1 LIELLLYLVKRWL
14 KFSPESEF
22 INFIL
27 NPKENIT
34 LKQVYRLWLP
44 LAGSWFL
51 MGTET
56 PTLSAFVARMAL
68 PEINLAAW
76 GSLVYP
82 ISLAIEGP
90 IIMLLAAST
99 ALASDKNAYNKL
111 FKYMWIMSGVLSLIH
126 VLVAFTPIFN
136 WVASELLQVP
146 AELHEPGRIGLQI
159 MTPWTVMIAWR
170 RLNQGVMIK
179 YGNSRAVAMG
189 TAIRLTSL
197 LTILTI
203 GKQFTELSGVIVG
216 SAAVAISV
224 TMEALY
230 AHNAVQNILRNT
242 IPKSSDGNPI
252 TRKSFISFYLPLAM
266 TPLLAL
272 LIHPAG
278 AAGMSR
284 MPNPLL
290 SLAAWPVVYGLIFL
304 TRGVG
309 FAFNEVVV
317 SLAGKPGGM
326 DQLRRFARILALATM
341 SVMAVVAFTP
351 LGKIWFRDISG
362 LSAELTHLSSVT
374 IMFAILMPGYQVYQ
388 SWYGG
393 LLVHNHRTRGI
404 SEAVIVYVSLALTG
418 LWLGSQ
424 YSTVPGIYWTINVF
438 VISGLCQT
446 FFLRYRYKRISI

>member
-1 LIELLLYLVKRWL
+1 VQNNL
-14 KFSPESEF
+14 
-22 INFIL
+22 
-27 NPKENIT
+27 IT
-34 LKQVYRLWLP
+34 LKQVFRLWLP

-68 PEINLAAW
+68 PEINLATW

-99 ALASDKNAYNKL
+99 ALASDQKAYNKL
-111 FKYMWIMSGVLSLIH
+111 FKYMLIMSGMLSLIH
-126 VLVAFTPIFN
+126 ILVAFTPIFN
-136 WVASELLQVP
+136 WVASGLLQVP
-146 AELHEPGRIGLQI
+146 QELHEPGKIGLQI
-159 MTPWTVMIAWR
+159 MTPWTIMIAWR

-179 YGNSRAVAMG
+179 YGNSRAVVMG

-197 LTILTI
+197 VSILTY
-203 GKQFTELSGVIVG
+203 GKQFTEFSGIIVG

-230 AHNAVQNILRNT
+230 AHVAVQKILQNT
-242 IPKSSDGNPI
+242 IPKSSETSPI
-252 TRKSFISFYLPLAM
+252 TRDSFISFYLPLAM
-266 TPLLAL
+266 TPLLTL

-278 AAGMSR
+278 SAGMSR

-309 FAFNEVVV
+309 FAFNEVVI
-317 SLAGKPGGM
+317 SLVGKPGGM
-326 DQLRRFARILALATM
+326 DQLRRFAKILSIATM
-341 SVMAVVAFTP
+341 GVMAAVAFTP
-351 LGKIWFRDISG
+351 VGEIWFRDVSG
-362 LSAELTHLSSVT
+362 LSTELTHLSSIT

-393 LLVHNHRTRGI
+393 LLVHHHRTRGI
-404 SEAVIVYVSLALTG
+404 SEAVMVYVCIALTG
-418 LWLGSQ
+418 LWLGVE

-446 FFLRYRYKRISI
+446 FFLRYRYKGIII

>member
-1 LIELLLYLVKRWL
+1 M
-14 KFSPESEF
+14 
-22 INFIL
+22 NQ
-27 NPKENIT
+27 ENNVT
-34 LKQVYRLWLP
+34 LKQVFRLWLP

-56 PTLSAFVARMAL
+56 PTLTAFVARMAL

-99 ALASDKNAYNKL
+99 ALAVDKHAYNKL
-111 FKYMWIMSGVLSLIH
+111 FKYMLVMSVVLTTLH

-136 WVASELLQVP
+136 VVAEGLLQVP
-146 AELHEPGRIGLQI
+146 SELHEPGRIGLQI
-159 MTPWTVMIAWR
+159 MTPWTLMIAWR

-179 YGNSRAVAMG
+179 YGNSRAVAIG

-197 LTILTI
+197 VIILTV
-203 GKQFTELSGVIVG
+203 GKLFTEFSGVVVG

-230 AHNAVQNILRNT
+230 AHGAVQNILHNT
-242 IPKSSDGNPI
+242 LPESSDGNPI
-252 TRKSFISFYLPLAM
+252 TRDSFIRFYLPLAM
-266 TPLLAL
+266 TPLLTL

-278 AAGMSR
+278 SAGMSR
-284 MPNPLL
+284 MPEALA
-290 SLAAWPVVYGLIFL
+290 SLAAWPVVYGLVFL

-317 SLAGKPGGM
+317 SLAGKSGGM
-326 DQLRRFARILALATM
+326 VQLQRFARILALTTM
-341 SVMAVVAFTP
+341 GVLAIIAFTP
-351 LGKIWFRDISG
+351 LGEIWFRGVSG
-362 LSAELTHLSSVT
+362 LSPELTHLSSIT

-393 LLVHNHRTRGI
+393 LLVHHHRTRGI
-404 SEAVIVYVSLALTG
+404 SEAVIVYVGLALTG
-418 LWLGSQ
+418 LWLGAQ
-424 YSTVPGIYWTINVF
+424 FAAIPGIYWTINVF
-438 VISGLCQT
+438 VISGLFQT
-446 FFLRYRYKRISI
+446 FFLRYRYKGISI